1 MGLEAGNA
9 LDKISKLYRQSVT
22 AGRDPFLTNSFG
34 SNAAH
39 LKRHNAAHRAF
50 ELSIMS
56 AEIGRNV
63 ADKSLHPMVVAGSVG
78 PTVDI
83 LTPVENLRILM
94 SLRYFINK
102 LRDKKPAA

>member
-1 MGLEAGNA
+1 MMA
-9 LDKISKLYRQSVT
+9 
-22 AGRDPFLTNSFG
+22 
-34 SNAAH
+34 
-39 LKRHNAAHRAF
+39 
-50 ELSIMS
+50 

-83 LTPVENLRILM
+83 LTPVGNLRILM